1 MNFRDPEL
9 ILVKR
14 FRGGKKS
21 YFQVNSFDTEC
32 VSLQDIEHGECFC
45 FKRAQLESHINS
57 GLLIATVK
65 NNVPDVLFINAV
77 KKKTKPVAVGKKAAN
92 EMEVERRYF
101 YVHKVLDSDLPALSA
116 NRLTPWISKVAAEIE
131 DESPPS
137 YKTLTRWLKA
147 FNESGWKKASLLSR
161 HHNKGNHSNRLPPE
175 VDQLLSQV
183 IVEHARSSVRVNIG
197 KAHRDFIERME
208 RLNERRCNEG
218 LPMLTPSSYETT
230 LQRFRK

>member
-1 MNFRDPEL
+1 ME
-9 ILVKR
+9 
-14 FRGGKKS
+14 
-21 YFQVNSFDTEC
+21 
-32 VSLQDIEHGECFC
+32 IE
-45 FKRAQLESHINS
+45 A
-57 GLLIATVK
+57 
-65 NNVPDVLFINAV
+65 
-77 KKKTKPVAVGKKAAN
+77 
-92 EMEVERRYF
+92 EVDRRYF
-101 YVHKVLDSDLPALSA
+101 YVRKVQDSDLPALSA

-137 YKTLTRWLKA
+137 YKTLLRWLKA
-147 FNESGWKKASLLSR
+147 FNESGWKKASLLPR

-230 LQRFRK
+230 LQRLRK